1 MNINRRTFAKTAVL
15 GSMGN
20 LALFNANAQTSQI
33 KNETL
38 PALSTDVIVVGA
50 GASGVPAAIAAARG
64 GAKVILLEEDMFP
77 GGAAVDMYVALLC
90 GGPRVGIYREMAEAL
105 NAKHEISGK
114 PIEDFDAGNKGGCNY
129 WYLPSS
135 YIRVLL
141 NMIAKEKNIRLMC
154 GASVVNTIVDDNRH
168 VKGVSIQHKGGNTQT
183 INAPITIDA
192 TGTGFVAELAGCDTM
207 YGRDGRHTF
216 NEPFGPDTPDTTT
229 QRCTWMYIS
238 QRLRP
243 DAIFPRDKIKG
254 GGMVENNLN
263 HWVGGLWQGKEDNY
277 MARNAGIYLH
287 WGASVLCEDTRDP
300 IELAQTQLKA
310 MQIMEPDIAALQEAG
325 YIVHLAPK
333 LGVREVRRVV
343 GDYILTVKDLKSGI
357 LPQDTIA
364 LTEGGIDVHQT
375 PPLTT
380 EQVIIPLAG
389 IPYRCLL
396 PKDTEGLLIAGKSF
410 SCTSYALGACR
421 VQPVVA
427 SIGQA
432 AGTAA
437 AMAVQNKIGV
447 KNIDIDK
454 LQQTLKTD
462 GILK

>member
-1 MNINRRTFAKTAVL
+1 MNLNRRTFAKTAVI

-20 LALFNANAQTSQI
+20 LALFNTQAQNLPI

-38 PALSTDVIVVGA
+38 AALSADVIVVGA
-50 GASGVPAAIAAARG
+50 GPSGVPAAIAAARG
-64 GAKVILLEEDMFP
+64 GAKVILLEEDMVP
-77 GGAAVDMYVALLC
+77 GGAPVDMYVALLC
-90 GGPRVGIYREMAEAL
+90 GGPRVGIYREMTEAL
-105 NAKHEISGK
+105 NAKYEISGK
-114 PIEDFDAGNKGGCNY
+114 PIDRFDAGNKGGCNY

-135 YIRVLL
+135 YVQVLL

-154 GASVVNTIVDDNRH
+154 GAKVVSVLTGGSRQVE
-168 VKGVSIQHKGGNTQT
+168 GVSVEFGTTVQT
-183 INAPITIDA
+183 IKAPVTIDA
-192 TGTGFVAELAGCDTM
+192 TGTGIVAELAGCQTM
-207 YGRDGRHTF
+207 YGRDGRHAF
-216 NEPFGPDTPDTTT
+216 NEPFGPDEADTVT

-243 DAIFPRDKIKG
+243 DAVFPRDEIKG

-263 HWVGGLWQGKEDNY
+263 HWVGGMWEGKKDDY

-287 WGASVLCEDTRDP
+287 WGASLLCEDTRNP
-300 IELAQTQLKA
+300 VALAQTQLKA
-310 MQIMEPDIAALQEAG
+310 MQIMEPDIAALQQAG
-325 YIVHLAPK
+325 YTVHLAPK
-333 LGVREVRRVV
+333 LGVREVRRVI
-343 GDYILTVKDLKSGI
+343 GDYVLTVNDLKSGK

-380 EQVIIPLAG
+380 EQIVIPLAG

-396 PKDTEGLLIAGKSF
+396 PKDTEGLLLAGKSF

-437 AMAVQNKIGV
+437 AMAVKNKTGV

-454 LQQTLKTD
+454 LQQTLKMD